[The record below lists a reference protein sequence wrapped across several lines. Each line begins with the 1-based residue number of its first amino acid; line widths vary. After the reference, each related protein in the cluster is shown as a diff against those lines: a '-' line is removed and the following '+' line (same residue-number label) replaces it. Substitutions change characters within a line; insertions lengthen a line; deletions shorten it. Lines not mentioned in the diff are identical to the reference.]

1 MTSGEII
8 RSYREMRRL
17 SQVQLA
23 ELSGINVGTIRKY
36 ELGIRNPKPDQL
48 NKIANGLGINVSVF
62 YDLDVDTVG
71 DVAALLFQITEK
83 ISVEFTGQCDENGKY
98 MDDTVGLRFKN
109 RQLNKMLKEWA
120 DAQKIIDSIKAEAE
134 RTDDPAKKEKSQQD
148 ADQILKLFK
157 LKMMDSHIVVRDG
170 VTRPTVK
177 MKND

>member
-1 MTSGEII
+1 M
-8 RSYREMRRL
+8 
-17 SQVQLA
+17 
-23 ELSGINVGTIRKY
+23 
-36 ELGIRNPKPDQL
+36 
-48 NKIANGLGINVSVF
+48 
-62 YDLDVDTVG
+62 DVDTVG

-120 DAQKIIDSIKAEAE
+120 DAQKITDSIKAEAE

-157 LKMMDSHIVVRDG
+157 LKMMDSHIVVE
-170 VTRPTVK
+170 TVP
-177 MKND
+177 DFV